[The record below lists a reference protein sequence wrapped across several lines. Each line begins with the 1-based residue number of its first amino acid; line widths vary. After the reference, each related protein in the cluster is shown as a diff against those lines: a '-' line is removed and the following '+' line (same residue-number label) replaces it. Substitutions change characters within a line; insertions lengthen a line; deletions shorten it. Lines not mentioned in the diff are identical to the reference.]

1 MSIFYDENQKSF
13 YLGAGKASY
22 VLHVDE
28 DGRLLNQ
35 HWGARV
41 PDGAIQPDLSH
52 YPTLASFDPR
62 TNALPWELPTRGSGW
77 YGEPAVAAT
86 NAKGDDMVQLTYV
99 SHAIYMGKNRL
110 PGLPATFARREG
122 DAETLEIE
130 LMDRLTGLRVTTAY
144 SVFEETGAITRSL
157 RLKNESGE
165 DMQING
171 VLSASAPV
179 HGSGYDVIHL
189 KGAWARE
196 RHVMRQ
202 TQGEG
207 EYRIFSQRG
216 ASGHEANPFLALCE
230 RSATEFSGEVWAVS
244 LVYSGSFEALSYVN
258 NTENSRLSIGLNPDV
273 FTWKLEPG
281 ETFVSPEA
289 AMVYSPD
296 GLNGMSHA
304 FHRLYSENLMR
315 SKWFERDRPILIN
328 NWEATYFN
336 FNEEKILQIARRAKE
351 LGVEMLVLD
360 DGWFG
365 KRNTDNCSL
374 GDWVVNPEKL
384 PGGLNGL
391 SDRLH
396 DLGLKFGLWFEPE
409 MISPDSDL
417 YRAHP
422 DWCLHVDGRARVEMR
437 NQLILDLSRK
447 EVQDYII
454 ESVSAVLE
462 SARIEYVKWDMNR
475 NMTEPFSGAQTPE
488 RQKETQHRYML
499 GLYRV
504 LEEIT
509 ARFPEIL
516 FESCSGGGGR
526 FDPGMLYYMPQTW
539 TSDDSDAVERMF
551 IQYGTSFVY
560 PPCAMGAH
568 VSAVPNHQTGRTTA
582 MQTRG
587 DVALGGNFGF
597 ELDLSQLSDA
607 DAETVR
613 RLIEREKQVRT
624 LVRTGEFTRL
634 LSSFDHPY
642 AAWQFRAR
650 DNSEALICA
659 YRLMTRPATPHLLL
673 RASGLDESAV
683 YMDDDGNTCSGATL
697 TRYGLWLHLP
707 GDFTSKVIHLR
718 RIG

>member
-41 PDGAIQPDLSH
+41 PDGALSPDFSH

-130 LMDRLTGLRVTTAY
+130 LMDRLTGLRVTAVY
-144 SVFEETGAITRSL
+144 GVFERTGAITRSL

-230 RSATEFSGEVWAVS
+230 KSATEFSGEVWAVS

-454 ESVSAVLE
+454 ESVSAALE

-539 TSDDSDAVERMF
+539 TSDDSDAAERMF

-634 LSSFDHPY
+634 LSPFDHPY

-673 RASGLDESAV
+673 RPSGLDESAV
-683 YMDDDGNTCSGATL
+683 YMDDDGNTCSGAAL

>member
-86 NAKGDDMVQLTYV
+86 NAKGNDMVQLTYV

-130 LMDRLTGLRVTTAY
+130 LMDRLTGLRVTAVY
-144 SVFEETGAITRSL
+144 GVFERTGAITRSL

-230 RSATEFSGEVWAVS
+230 KSATEFSGEVWAVS

-437 NQLILDLSRK
+437 NQLILDLSRR

-454 ESVSAVLE
+454 ESDSAVLE

-539 TSDDSDAVERMF
+539 TSDDSDAAERMF

-634 LSSFDHPY
+634 LSPFDHPY

-683 YMDDDGNTCSGATL
+683 YMDDDGNTCSGAAL

>member
-130 LMDRLTGLRVTTAY
+130 LMDRLTGLRVTAVY
-144 SVFEETGAITRSL
+144 GVFERTGAITRSL
-157 RLKNESGE
+157 RMKNESGE
-165 DMQING
+165 DIQING

-230 RSATEFSGEVWAVS
+230 KSATEFSGEVWAVS

-437 NQLILDLSRK
+437 NQLILDLSRR

-551 IQYGTSFVY
+551 IKYGTSFVY

-634 LSSFDHPY
+634 LSPFDHPY

-650 DNSEALICA
+650 DNSEALVCA

-683 YMDDDGNTCSGATL
+683 YMDDDGNTCSGAAL

>member
-41 PDGAIQPDLSH
+41 PDGALSPDFSH

-130 LMDRLTGLRVTTAY
+130 LMDRLTGLRVTAVY
-144 SVFEETGAITRSL
+144 GVFERTGAITRSL

-230 RSATEFSGEVWAVS
+230 KSATEFSGEVWAVS

-437 NQLILDLSRK
+437 NQLILDLSRR

-462 SARIEYVKWDMNR
+462 SARIEYVTWDMNR

-539 TSDDSDAVERMF
+539 TSDDSDAAERMF

-634 LSSFDHPY
+634 LSPFDHPY

-650 DNSEALICA
+650 DNSEALVCA

-683 YMDDDGNTCSGATL
+683 YMDDDGNTCSGAAL

>member
-77 YGEPAVAAT
+77 YGEPAVAST

-130 LMDRLTGLRVTTAY
+130 LMDRLTGLRVTAVY
-144 SVFEETGAITRSL
+144 GVFERTGAITRSL

-230 RSATEFSGEVWAVS
+230 KSATEFSGEVWAVS

-422 DWCLHVDGRARVEMR
+422 DWCLHLDGRARVEMR

-539 TSDDSDAVERMF
+539 TSDDSDAAERMF

-634 LSSFDHPY
+634 LSPFDHPY

-650 DNSEALICA
+650 DNSEALVCA

-683 YMDDDGNTCSGATL
+683 YMDDDGNTCSGAAL

>member
-86 NAKGDDMVQLTYV
+86 NAKGNDMVQLTYV

-130 LMDRLTGLRVTTAY
+130 LMDRLTGLRVTAVY
-144 SVFEETGAITRSL
+144 GVFERTGAITRSL

-230 RSATEFSGEVWAVS
+230 KSATEFSGEVWAVS

-437 NQLILDLSRK
+437 NQLILDLSRR

-634 LSSFDHPY
+634 LSPFDHPY

-683 YMDDDGNTCSGATL
+683 YMDDDGNTCSGAAL

>member
-35 HWGARV
+35 HWGTRV
-41 PDGAIQPDLSH
+41 PDGALSPDFSH

-130 LMDRLTGLRVTTAY
+130 LMDRLTGLRVTAVY
-144 SVFEETGAITRSL
+144 GVFERTGAITRSL

-179 HGSGYDVIHL
+179 HGSGCDVIHL

-230 RSATEFSGEVWAVS
+230 KSATEFSGEVWAVS

-634 LSSFDHPY
+634 LSPFDHPY

-683 YMDDDGNTCSGATL
+683 YMDDDGNTCSGAAL

>member
-130 LMDRLTGLRVTTAY
+130 LMDRLTGLRVTAVY
-144 SVFEETGAITRSL
+144 GVFERTGAITRSL

-230 RSATEFSGEVWAVS
+230 KSATEFSGEVWAVS

-258 NTENSRLSIGLNPDV
+258 NTENSRLSIGMNPDV

-422 DWCLHVDGRARVEMR
+422 DWCLHLDGRARVEMR

-462 SARIEYVKWDMNR
+462 SARIEYVKGALNR
-475 NMTEPFSGAQTPE
+475 TLTEPFSGAQTPV

-539 TSDDSDAVERMF
+539 TSDDSDAAERMF

-634 LSSFDHPY
+634 LSPFDHPY

-683 YMDDDGNTCSGATL
+683 YMDDDGNTCSGAAL

>member
-41 PDGAIQPDLSH
+41 PDGALSPDFSH

-130 LMDRLTGLRVTTAY
+130 LMDRLTGLRVTAVY
-144 SVFEETGAITRSL
+144 GVFERTGAITRSL

-230 RSATEFSGEVWAVS
+230 KSATEFSGEVWAVS

-454 ESVSAVLE
+454 ESVSAALE

-475 NMTEPFSGAQTPE
+475 NMTEPFSGAQTPA

-539 TSDDSDAVERMF
+539 TSDDSDAAERMF

-634 LSSFDHPY
+634 LSPFDHPY

-683 YMDDDGNTCSGATL
+683 YMDDDGNTCSGAAL

>member
-41 PDGAIQPDLSH
+41 PDGALSPDFSH
-52 YPTLASFDPR
+52 YSILASFDPR

-130 LMDRLTGLRVTTAY
+130 LMDRLTGLRVTAVY
-144 SVFEETGAITRSL
+144 GVFEGTGAITRSL

-216 ASGHEANPFLALCE
+216 ASGHESNPFLALCE
-230 RSATEFSGEVWAVS
+230 KSATEFSGEVWAVS
-244 LVYSGSFEALSYVN
+244 FVYSGSFEALSYVN

-296 GLNGMSHA
+296 GLNGMSHV

-391 SDRLH
+391 SDKLH

-454 ESVSAVLE
+454 QSVSAVLE

-475 NMTEPFSGAQTPE
+475 NMTEPFSGAQTPA

-539 TSDDSDAVERMF
+539 TSDDSDAAERMF

-613 RLIEREKQVRT
+613 QLIEREKQVRT

-634 LSSFDHPY
+634 LSPFDRPY
-642 AAWQFRAR
+642 AAWQFRAK
-650 DNSEALICA
+650 DNSEALLCA
-659 YRLMTRPATPHLLL
+659 YRLMTKPATPHLLL
-673 RASGLDESAV
+673 KASGLDESAA
-683 YMDDDGNTCSGATL
+683 YMDDDGNTYSGAAL
-697 TRYGLWLHLP
+697 TRCGLWLHLP

>member
-86 NAKGDDMVQLTYV
+86 NAKGNDMVQLTYV

-130 LMDRLTGLRVTTAY
+130 LMDRLTGLRVTAVY
-144 SVFEETGAITRSL
+144 GVFERTGAITRSL

-216 ASGHEANPFLALCE
+216 ASGHESNPFLALCE
-230 RSATEFSGEVWAVS
+230 KSATEFSGEVWAVS

-447 EVQDYII
+447 GVQDYII

-462 SARIEYVKWDMNR
+462 SARIEYMKWDMNR

-539 TSDDSDAVERMF
+539 TSDDSDAAERMF

-634 LSSFDHPY
+634 LSPFDHPY

-650 DNSEALICA
+650 DNSEALVCA

-683 YMDDDGNTCSGATL
+683 YMDDDGNTCSGAAL